1 MDEATVVASHSAPET
16 PAGKGSQKP
25 HRTDPSMP
33 VRSADLEPYTGLGYL
48 SKLFKLMAAVLLLLL
63 LSEIVTGLIAGIYA
77 ALRRGRWQD
86 AITAWTRALEGE
98 GEEIDRGGIE
108 KKITDARSRVR

>member
-48 SKLFKLMAAVLLLLL
+48 SKLFKLMAAVLLLLV
-63 LSEIVTGLIAGIYA
+63 IVALYFRPSGLF
-77 ALRRGRWQD
+77 
-86 AITAWTRALEGE
+86 TV
-98 GEEIDRGGIE
+98 
-108 KKITDARSRVR
+108 KSRS